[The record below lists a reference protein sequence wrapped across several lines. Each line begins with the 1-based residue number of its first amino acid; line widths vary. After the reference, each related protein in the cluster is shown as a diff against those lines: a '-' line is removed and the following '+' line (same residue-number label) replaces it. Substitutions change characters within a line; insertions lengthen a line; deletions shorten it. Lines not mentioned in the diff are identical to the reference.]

1 MANLYDRKFKIGRQS
16 EQILNEEMHKIY
28 ESVKYLTAH
37 PKKEGLL
44 QPPAVLD
51 GAFWHDRTTNELKY
65 YDKPNDKFINL
76 FQSKFQITDQITN
89 IYPSSSPV
97 EGQLWIY
104 NDVLMYHSN
113 GQWKPIKALTQDG
126 SQFNI
131 SVFENFIF
139 LCPLWKIGNEITEG
153 EDEMFIVDGGSADW
167 DTDYIYISNDTTAFD
182 ASEGAKVQMLVP
194 NIDIDRIFIDEKL
207 DRNYE
212 EISKVCISY
221 SKKHIENKVPSLIH
235 INPGKLTSIRKR
247 LFKVDKN
254 TPAIHVHIENTEFY
268 GFRFDKC
275 GGDLLLPFSIE
286 NQNKYDYEIQDDG
299 IYLSHNAAQTY
310 DYVLSVTYDHN
321 WFKAYGKLAVTS
333 SDDIN
338 NSYHIIDFLGPV
350 NVFVQGFNLE
360 DVSFEI
366 DEGAAVITT
375 NDNTTDMEVSA
386 LHTIDREYGF
396 VRAVDLKNRGV
407 IKPIKRFE
415 TPLLFVAGEA
425 MHTSELEYDS
435 KTNTYFVPGA
445 KQDMMWSIVELYDSI
460 HDFNMF
466 ITQGLVA
473 ETNSEGAAVI
483 SYDPEKLLDTD
494 CPVLFVNGLLLSES
508 DVIRDMENHTLTAY
522 GLDVG
527 HDYILLNDRYNYL
540 YTDNELVPAI
550 AVERFSESLVY
561 LNGHLLCNSTA
572 VNTLLDEDEISAVHN
587 EVKMF
592 INDSNTFKIYDE
604 QAEVWNILSEDDIRK
619 LSKFVYGYNN
629 SLRSV
634 EVLVP
639 YEKGKDWLQ
648 IYAFNYANAV
658 ENQLIIENIEVTE
671 PTTEIE
677 TVAYIPQTGALSV
690 WLNGVRQYPEFVKDT
705 EIAPGIREDITGL
718 KFYFPEPVTGRV
730 TYTVQAPEKNSAIVS
745 TRELLTH
752 ENVYPGMINLYKTN
766 NSLYPGRV
774 TVYINGVRQ
783 PQESYTILDNY
794 TLYFHDKTTML
805 LGNGENYPTEKIIVN
820 DEIKTLEHN
829 ESDKIMVEVSM
840 IEKQEQTIEIGK
852 DFSYNIDVNKYN
864 IDINILEPSDEVLI
878 FTNGLF
884 FGAESLNGYKMN
896 KNRGVITITD
906 PTTLNAIS
914 SNPLEEFILT
924 NEENAKKYFELY
936 GKEYEHKNSIITLEW
951 R

>member
-1 MANLYDRKFKIGRQS
+1 MANLYDRKFKIGRQG

-28 ESVKYLTAH
+28 ESIKYLTAH
-37 PKKEGLL
+37 PEKEDLL

-65 YDKPNDKFINL
+65 YDKPNDKFVNL
-76 FQSKFQITDQITN
+76 FQSKFQVTDQITN
-89 IYPSSSPV
+89 IYPSSNPV

-104 NDVLMYHSN
+104 NDALMYYSN

-131 SVFENFIF
+131 SIFENFLF
-139 LCPLWKIGNEITEG
+139 LCPLWKIGKDIVDG

-182 ASEGAKVQMLVP
+182 ALKDAKVQMLVP
-194 NIDIDRIFIDEKL
+194 NIDIDRMFIGKNL
-207 DRNYE
+207 DREYE

-221 SKKHIENKVPSLIH
+221 PRKYVTDNVPSLIH
-235 INPGKLTSIRKR
+235 VNPGKLTSIKKR
-247 LFKVDKN
+247 LFKVDKTN
-254 TPAIHVHIENTEFY
+254 PAIHVQTRNTEFY
-268 GFRFDKC
+268 GFRSDKY
-275 GGDLLLPFSIE
+275 GGELLLPFSIE
-286 NQNKYDYEIQDDG
+286 NQKRYDYEIQNDG
-299 IYLSHNAAQTY
+299 IYLSYNASQTY
-310 DYVLSVTYDHN
+310 DYILSVTYEYN
-321 WFKAYGKLAVTS
+321 WFKAYGKMSVTS
-333 SDDIN
+333 SDDVS
-338 NSYHIIDFLGPV
+338 NSYHIIGFLGPV

-360 DVSFEI
+360 DVSFET
-366 DEGAAVITT
+366 DEGAAVVTT
-375 NDNTTDMEVSA
+375 DDNTSEMEVSA

-396 VRAVDLKNRGV
+396 VRIVDLKNRGV
-407 IKPIKRFE
+407 IKPIKRFK

-425 MHTSELEYDS
+425 MHTSDLEYD
-435 KTNTYFVPGA
+435 KATNTYFVPGA
-445 KQDMMWSIVELYDSI
+445 QEDMMWSIVELYDSI
-460 HDFNMF
+460 HDFDMF
-466 ITQGLVA
+466 IKQGLVT
-473 ETNSEGAAVI
+473 ETNEKGIAVI
-483 SYDPEKLLDTD
+483 SYDPEILLNTD

-508 DVIRDMENHTLTAY
+508 DVIRDTENHTLTAS
-522 GLDVG
+522 GLDIG
-527 HDYILLNDRYNYL
+527 QDYVLLNDRYNYL
-540 YTDNELVPAI
+540 YTDNELIPAI
-550 AVERFSESLVY
+550 AVEKFCESLVY
-561 LNGHLLCNSTA
+561 LNGNLLCNSTA
-572 VNTLLDEDEISAVHN
+572 VNTLFNEEEIIAVHN

-604 QAEVWNILSEDDIRK
+604 QAKIWNTLPAEDIKK

-634 EVLVP
+634 EILVP
-639 YEKGKDWLQ
+639 YEKGEDWLQ
-648 IYAFNYANAV
+648 IYAFNYANAI
-658 ENQLIIENIEVTE
+658 ENQLIIENVEISE

-705 EIAPGIREDITGL
+705 ETIPGIKEDITGL
-718 KFYFPEPVTGRV
+718 KFYFPEPITGHI
-730 TYTVQAPEKNSAIVS
+730 TYTVQAPEKNSTVVS

-752 ENVYPGMINLYKTN
+752 ENVYPGMINLYKTK

-774 TVYINGVRQ
+774 TVYINGIRQ

-794 TLYFHDKTTML
+794 TIYFNDRTTML
-805 LGNGENYPTEKIIVN
+805 LGNEENYPTEKIMVDN
-820 DEIKTLEHN
+820 EIRHLEHN
-829 ESDKIMVEVSM
+829 ESDKILVEVSM
-840 IEKQEQTIEIGK
+840 IEKKEQTIEIEK

-878 FTNGLF
+878 YTNGLF

-906 PTTLNAIS
+906 VSTLHAIS
-914 SNPLEEFILT
+914 SDPLEEFILA
-924 NEENAKKYFELY
+924 NEKNKEKYFELY
-936 GKEYEHKNSIITLEW
+936 GKEYEFKKPIVTLEW